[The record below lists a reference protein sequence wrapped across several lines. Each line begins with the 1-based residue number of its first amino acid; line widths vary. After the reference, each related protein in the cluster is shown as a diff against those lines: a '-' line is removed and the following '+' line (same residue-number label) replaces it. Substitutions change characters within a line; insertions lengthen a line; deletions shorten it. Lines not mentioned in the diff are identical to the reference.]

1 MDRIITAK
9 KRVWALVALTLSTLS
24 SYAKI
29 VGVVVCEQLWRI
41 PRRQLRTAT
50 NLDNARSRRMS

>member
-1 MDRIITAK
+1 MDRFVTAK
-9 KRVWALVALTLSTLS
+9 KKVWAVVALVLSTLS

-41 PRRQLRTAT
+41 PQRRVRPTEKLNAKGRTP
-50 NLDNARSRRMS
+50 